1 MNEAARLRAEAG
13 KCREFA
19 RQARDAMTKANL
31 HALADDY
38 EAEAAKLD
46 GGRDEAPVPN
56 PQPE

>member
-1 MNEAARLRAEAG
+1 
-13 KCREFA
+13 
-19 RQARDAMTKANL
+19 MTKANL